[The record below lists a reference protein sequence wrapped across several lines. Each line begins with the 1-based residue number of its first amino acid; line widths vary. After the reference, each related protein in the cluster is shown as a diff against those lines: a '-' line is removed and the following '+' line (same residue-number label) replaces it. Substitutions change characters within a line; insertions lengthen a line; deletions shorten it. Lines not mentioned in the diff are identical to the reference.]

1 MKPSR
6 FSYHAP
12 TSVPEALVTLRE
24 YGEDAKVLA
33 GGQSLVPILN
43 FRLAAPEHLVDINRL
58 PGLDEIERTATGW
71 RIPALVR
78 QRAVE
83 LSADVAASTPL
94 LTHALAQVA
103 HVQIRNRGTVCGSLA
118 HADASAELPTVMM
131 ALDAR
136 MSIASADSTRTVG
149 ADEFF
154 VFHMT
159 TALAADE
166 LLVSVEFD
174 DPVPNTHSA
183 FLEFAP
189 RKGDFCLAGVA
200 VNATFDADGVVSQCR
215 VVAAGVAPTPLRV
228 SAVEDLVTGSRLDA
242 RVVAEAQ
249 RAAMRE
255 LSPTGD
261 VHADAS
267 YRRQVTSVLVR
278 RALLEVQT
286 KGTVAHVAA

>member
-6 FSYHAP
+6 FHYHAP
-12 TSVPEALVTLRE
+12 TSVPEALATLSE
-24 YGEDAKVLA
+24 HGDEAKVLA
-33 GGQSLVPILN
+33 GGQSLFPILN

-58 PGLDEIERTATGW
+58 PGLDTIERTSTGW

-83 LSADVAASTPL
+83 LSAAVAASAPL
-94 LTHALAQVA
+94 LTDALAQVA

-136 MSIASADSTRTVG
+136 MSIASTAGSRTVS

-154 VFHMT
+154 LFHMT
-159 TALAADE
+159 TALEADD
-166 LLVSVEFD
+166 LLVAVEFD
-174 DPVPNTHSA
+174 DPAPNTHSS
-183 FLEFAP
+183 FREFAV

-200 VNATFDADGVVSQCR
+200 VSATFDSDGAVSQCR

-228 SAVEDLVTGSRLDA
+228 SAVEEIVTGSRLEA
-242 RVVAEAQ
+242 RVIAAAYG
-249 RAAMRE
+249 AAMRE

-261 VHADAS
+261 VHADSS
-267 YRRQVTSVLVR
+267 YRRQLASVLVR
-278 RALLEVQT
+278 RALHDVKT
-286 KGTVAHVAA
+286 KGTIADVAA